1 LQEKFMKIDF
11 AIVNK
16 KILRAYLSFGGT
28 QYFRAFRN
36 EILKASG
43 WTYPEYES
51 VRANS
56 FTNESK

>member
-1 LQEKFMKIDF
+1 MKIDF